1 MLTWFSF
8 ALRRMALRAGAS
20 IVGAILMLV
29 GLGFF
34 TVALWILLVE
44 MRDPLFAATVLGGI
58 YLGVGLI
65 VLALAMRHPRRKL
78 PYGYPPAA
86 PAPPAGVGAAGVP
99 GATMPGL
106 MGALMQ
112 GVGAG
117 MAAGAARRQPPP
129 E

>member
-1 MLTWFSF
+1 MLTWFSY

-20 IVGAILMLV
+20 AFGAILMLV

-34 TVALWILLVE
+34 TVSAWMLLSE
-44 MRDPLFAATVLGGI
+44 MRDPLFAASVLGGL
-58 YLGVGLI
+58 YFGVGLI
-65 VLALAMRHPRRKL
+65 VLALAVRRPRRKL

-86 PAPPAGVGAAGVP
+86 PAPPAAGAVP
-99 GATMPGL
+99 GATAPGL

-117 MAAGAARRQPPP
+117 MAAGAAHRRSPN
-129 E
+129 